1 MLNEAFFLDQD
12 TPIREDFSEI
22 WIFDNVEKY
31 DSSKVKPFHFLG
43 NLTVLTIINIVV
55 FML

>member
-31 DSSKVKPFHFLG
+31 DSSKVKPFQFLG
-43 NLTVLTIINIVV
+43 NLTVLTVINIVV